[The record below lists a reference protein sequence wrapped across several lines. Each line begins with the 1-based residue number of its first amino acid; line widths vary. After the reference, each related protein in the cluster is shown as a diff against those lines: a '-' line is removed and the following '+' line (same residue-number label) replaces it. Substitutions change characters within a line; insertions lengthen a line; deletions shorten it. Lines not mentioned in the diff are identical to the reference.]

1 MIHEQIKHKEK
12 LEKEIA
18 DSMEVKGNLAKDLS
32 SLETELLVKEQQR
45 KTAANLNAKVCIFK
59 KLLTKVITAIIYNI
73 FFR

>member
-1 MIHEQIKHKEK
+1 
-12 LEKEIA
+12 
-18 DSMEVKGNLAKDLS
+18 MEVKGNLAKDLS